1 MALKRK
7 YQIEVLQGE
16 HSVDVV
22 VACSERIGTGWVW
35 AADMPAISLLP
46 FTEDERRQVL
56 KEALIALI
64 EHL

>member
-46 FTEDERRQVL
+46 FTDDEKKQVL
-56 KEALIALI
+56 KEALVGLI

>member
-1 MALKRK
+1 MVKRR
-7 YQIEVLQGE
+7 YQVEVLQGE

-46 FTEDERRQVL
+46 FTEDEAKQVL